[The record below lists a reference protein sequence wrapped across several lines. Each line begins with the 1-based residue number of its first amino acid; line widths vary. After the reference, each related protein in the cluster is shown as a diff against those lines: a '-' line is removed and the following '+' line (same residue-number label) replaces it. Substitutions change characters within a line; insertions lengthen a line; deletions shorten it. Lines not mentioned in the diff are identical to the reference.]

1 MYVLYVTH
9 INIINHCNTC
19 LRILSHRQRWPKI
32 LLEAIVVLT
41 LLCKIVTSNVQYSLP
56 VSTHALLWLVQPSK
70 QLPLANQ
77 HLKLSARHVP
87 LVRIS
92 VIRFNLYMRYIS
104 NGELQKIAHNIYTV
118 NIFIVKLNKWK
129 MEIISIEGTCQNHR
143 NNT

>member
-1 MYVLYVTH
+1 
-9 INIINHCNTC
+9 
-19 LRILSHRQRWPKI
+19 
-32 LLEAIVVLT
+32 
-41 LLCKIVTSNVQYSLP
+41 
-56 VSTHALLWLVQPSK
+56 LVQPSK

-77 HLKLSARHVP
+77 HLKLSARNVP

-92 VIRFNLYMRYIS
+92 VIRFNLNMRYIS

-143 NNT
+143 NNS